1 MTIKPLGKR
10 VLAKKIEA
18 EEKKTSGGIVLPDSV
33 KNDKVVRA
41 EVVAIGTDEKFEVKV
56 GDVILVGSFTGTEI
70 EQGED
75 KLILVEENKILAVVE
90 G

>member
-18 EEKKTSGGIVLPDSV
+18 EEKRTSGGIVLPDSV